1 VRGTRER
8 ATGRPGRAGTSLRE
22 RASARERSPARE
34 RSTERA
40 SDPEAAREA
49 ALRLLERTRRTRADL
64 ARRLREKGFDA
75 TVSAEVLD
83 RLAAVSLVDDA
94 EYALA
99 FLTERWG
106 RRAAG
111 RRRLEQELQRRG
123 VARPDIEQA
132 FERFSEAQG
141 PADEVRLARRVAEQ
155 AARRYARLD
164 PRVRRQR
171 LYALLARRG
180 FDGDVIEQAL
190 RDDDPPSND

>member
-1 VRGTRER
+1 M
-8 ATGRPGRAGTSLRE
+8 RAGRGRVAAGVEKS
-22 RASARERSPARE
+22 AARERSH
-34 RSTERA
+34 
-40 SDPEAAREA
+40 DPEAAREA

-64 ARRLREKGFDA
+64 ARRLREKGFDPA
-75 TVSAEVLD
+75 VSAAVLE
-83 RLAAVSLVDDA
+83 RLAGVGLVDDV

-99 FLTERWG
+99 FLNERWG

-111 RRRLEQELQRRG
+111 RRRLEQELHRRG
-123 VARPDIEQA
+123 VGREEVEQA
-132 FERFSEAQG
+132 FARFEAAQG

-164 PRVRRQR
+164 PRTRRQR

-190 RDDDPPSND
+190 RDEHPTSED